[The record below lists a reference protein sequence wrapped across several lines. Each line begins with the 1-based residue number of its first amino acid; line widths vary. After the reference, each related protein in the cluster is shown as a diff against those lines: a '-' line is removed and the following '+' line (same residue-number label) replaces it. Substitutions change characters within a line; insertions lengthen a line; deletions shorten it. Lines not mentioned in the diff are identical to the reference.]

1 MFPKVIT
8 YNTMPEEVSH
18 FLDSILAVVLG
29 VFGWIVKKFADRLD
43 KDEDRLTKI
52 EVELAAQ
59 HERDVSVER
68 RMAGLETQL
77 AEMNSKLDR
86 LLELI
91 VGKRG

>member
-1 MFPKVIT
+1 
-8 YNTMPEEVSH
+8 MPEEVSH

-59 HERDVSVER
+59 HERDISVER
-68 RMAGLETQL
+68 RMAGLEQQL
-77 AEMNSKLDR
+77 GEMNAKLDR

-91 VGKRG
+91 VGKRGP

>member
-1 MFPKVIT
+1 
-8 YNTMPEEVSH
+8 MPEEVSH

-59 HERDVSVER
+59 HERDISVER

-77 AEMNSKLDR
+77 AEMNTKLDR

-91 VGKRG
+91 VGKRGV

>member
-1 MFPKVIT
+1 M
-8 YNTMPEEVSH
+8 
-18 FLDSILAVVLG
+18 
-29 VFGWIVKKFADRLD
+29 FGWIVKKFADRLD

-68 RMAGLETQL
+68 RMKGLEIQL
-77 AEMNSKLDR
+77 SEMNSKLDR

-91 VGKRG
+91 VGKRGA

>member
-1 MFPKVIT
+1 
-8 YNTMPEEVSH
+8 MPEEVSH

-59 HERDVSVER
+59 HERDISVEK

-77 AEMNSKLDR
+77 SEMNAKLDR

-91 VGKRG
+91 VGKRGP

>member
-1 MFPKVIT
+1 
-8 YNTMPEEVSH
+8 MPEEVSH

-59 HERDVSVER
+59 HERDISVER

-91 VGKRG
+91 VGKRGV

>member
-1 MFPKVIT
+1 
-8 YNTMPEEVSH
+8 MPEEVSH

-59 HERDVSVER
+59 HERDISVER

>member
-1 MFPKVIT
+1 
-8 YNTMPEEVSH
+8 MPEEVSH

-59 HERDVSVER
+59 HERDISVER

-77 AEMNSKLDR
+77 AEMNAKLDR

-91 VGKRG
+91 VGKRGV

>member
-1 MFPKVIT
+1 
-8 YNTMPEEVSH
+8 MPEEVSH

-59 HERDVSVER
+59 HERDISVER

-77 AEMNSKLDR
+77 AEMNTKLDR

>member
-1 MFPKVIT
+1 
-8 YNTMPEEVSH
+8 MPEEVSH

>member
-1 MFPKVIT
+1 
-8 YNTMPEEVSH
+8 MPEEVSH

-59 HERDVSVER
+59 HERDISVER

-77 AEMNSKLDR
+77 AEMNAKLDR

-91 VGKRG
+91 VGKRGI